1 MPSGTGMKIVIIVF
15 CAYLALLGLDLLVRP
30 DLAFSELENRYL
42 EERPVFS
49 WPALLSG
56 DYGRKLESW
65 MADQIA
71 GRDNWVGAKTELLRL
86 IGKRENRGI
95 YFGRDQV
102 LLQRFTKPGGAA
114 LDETI
119 AGIRHLQSLLPDL
132 PVSLL
137 LAPTSA
143 AVYPD
148 KLPALA
154 VSDDQAAFIRQV
166 EQLLAGQVQLVDVLD
181 DLAEKADEPI
191 YFCTDHHWTM
201 RGAYYAWDSWLR
213 QTGRPAADPDA
224 YTRQIVSKNFYGTS
238 WARAGLYRLPPDA
251 IEAIWPVTPVP
262 VRVHDVAAGETRS
275 SLYHPEYL
283 EKRDQYGYF
292 LGGNQPLLVIENEK
306 TDPGG
311 PARSLLV
318 VKNSFANSLIP
329 FLLRDFDA
337 IHVVDLRFFQ
347 DNLAAYA
354 RDAAIDEILF
364 IYDVIGFGNDRQ
376 LRLLSRSELRS
387 SP

>member
-1 MPSGTGMKIVIIVF
+1 MSGITGMKIAIILF

-30 DLAFSELENRYL
+30 DLTFSELENRRL
-42 EERPVFS
+42 EMRPAFS
-49 WPALLSG
+49 WPDLLSG
-56 DYGRKLESW
+56 DYGRELERW

-71 GRDNWVGAKTELLRL
+71 GRDSWVGVKAELLRL
-86 IGKRENRGI
+86 IGKRENRGV
-95 YFGRDQV
+95 YFGRGHT
-102 LLQRFTKPGGAA
+102 LLQRFAKPSDEA

-119 AGIRHLQSLLPDL
+119 AGILHLQSLLPDL

-143 AVYPD
+143 GVYPE

-166 EQLLAGQVQLVDVLD
+166 ARQLAGRVQLVDVLH
-181 DLAEKADEPI
+181 DLVQKADEPI
-191 YFCTDHHWTM
+191 YYRTDHHWTM
-201 RGAYYAWDSWLR
+201 RGAYYAWSSWLS
-213 QTGRPAADPDA
+213 QTGKTAADEGD
-224 YTRQIVSKNFYGTS
+224 YTREIVSEIFYGTS

-251 IEAIWPVTPVP
+251 IEVIRPRTPVAVT
-262 VRVHDVAAGETRS
+262 VRDVAAGEVTD
-275 SLYHPEYL
+275 SLYQPEYL

-292 LGGNQPLLVIENEK
+292 LGGNQPLLVIEKEAK
-306 TDPGG
+306 DPGG
-311 PARSLLV
+311 PERRLLL
-318 VKNSFANSLIP
+318 VKNSYANCMIE

-354 RDAAIDEILF
+354 RDAAIGEILF
-364 IYDVIGFGNDRQ
+364 LYDVIGFGNDRQ
-376 LRLLSRSELRS
+376 LRLLTRSA
-387 SP
+387 